1 MFTKDKIVN
10 CFIFRANG
18 HYSYRLSDSERVC
31 VIYFLL
37 TVSTTGPRRTSAHIH
52 CTWFWTAL
60 AALTTGT
67 LTARD
72 KKEKQKQSDSHP
84 KSQSANL
91 CWLSWVKADIKKNTR
106 QTFQCKACG
115 VLFPFIGRMF
125 VFMDGCRRGHNHT
138 EKQREIGWLGRVEA
152 CCALWSRRAGPLMRR
167 DLPR

>member
-1 MFTKDKIVN
+1 MVTIPPFTQ
-10 CFIFRANG
+10 C
-18 HYSYRLSDSERVC
+18 VC
-31 VIYFLL
+31 NLFFTL
-37 TVSTTGPRRTSAHIH
+37 TVSTPRPRRTSAHIH
-52 CTWFWTAL
+52 CAWFWTAL

-72 KKEKQKQSDSHP
+72 KNRKKKNKKYSLTPTQR
-84 KSQSANL
+84 ANL
-91 CWLSWVKADIKKNTR
+91 PACAGWLSWVKADIKKNTR

-138 EKQREIGWLGRVEA
+138 EKQREIGWLERVEA
-152 CCALWSRRAGPLMRR
+152 CCALSSRRAGPLMRR